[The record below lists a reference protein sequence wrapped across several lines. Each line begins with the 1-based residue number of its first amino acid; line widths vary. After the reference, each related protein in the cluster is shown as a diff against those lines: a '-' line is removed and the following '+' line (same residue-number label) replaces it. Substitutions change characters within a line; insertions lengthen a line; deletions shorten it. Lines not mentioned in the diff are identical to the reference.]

1 MMKRKNILVFAA
13 LTALVAALVAALA
26 VYGVMQYIHTV
37 QEEKQLRMEISGYTV
52 AGEALLDAARADT
65 ANEDA
70 YAWRYRQMLLAA
82 GAVEARWDTAIGM
95 RFREDRY
102 DQGKTFVLAVID
114 TPSMFLPVSLEEAG
128 QEEESLAMLEEYL
141 RLLSGANDVLRTEGM
156 KAFLTALS
164 ESGDVAAWLAALSA

>member
-13 LTALVAALVAALA
+13 LTALVAALA

-70 YAWRYRQMLLAA
+70 YSWRYRQMLLAA

>member
-1 MMKRKNILVFAA
+1 MKMMKRKNILVFAA
-13 LTALVAALVAALA
+13 LTALVAALA

>member
-13 LTALVAALVAALA
+13 LTALVAALA

-156 KAFLTALS
+156 KAFLTALA

>member
-13 LTALVAALVAALA
+13 LTALVAALA

-156 KAFLTALS
+156 KAFLTALT

>member
-13 LTALVAALVAALA
+13 LTALVAALA

-164 ESGDVAAWLAALSA
+164 EIGDVAAWLAALSA

>member
-1 MMKRKNILVFAA
+1 MKMMKRKNILVFAA
-13 LTALVAALVAALA
+13 LTALVAALA

-164 ESGDVAAWLAALSA
+164 ESGDVAVNFGA

>member
-1 MMKRKNILVFAA
+1 MKMMKRKNILVFAA
-13 LTALVAALVAALA
+13 LTSLVAALA

>member
-1 MMKRKNILVFAA
+1 MFAA
-13 LTALVAALVAALA
+13 LTALVAALA

-52 AGEALLDAARADT
+52 AGEALLAAARADT

>member
-1 MMKRKNILVFAA
+1 MKMMKRKNILVFAA
-13 LTALVAALVAALA
+13 LTALVAALA

-70 YAWRYRQMLLAA
+70 YAWRYRQMLLAS

>member
-13 LTALVAALVAALA
+13 LTALVAALA

-37 QEEKQLRMEISGYTV
+37 QEEKQLRMEISDYTV

>member
-1 MMKRKNILVFAA
+1 MFAA
-13 LTALVAALVAALA
+13 LTALVAALA

-141 RLLSGANDVLRTEGM
+141 RLLSGANDVLRTEGL

>member
-13 LTALVAALVAALA
+13 LTALVAALA

-37 QEEKQLRMEISGYTV
+37 QAEKQLRMEISGYTV

>member
-1 MMKRKNILVFAA
+1 MKRKDILVFAA
-13 LTALVAALVAALA
+13 LTALVAALA

>member
-1 MMKRKNILVFAA
+1 MTTGSI
-13 LTALVAALVAALA
+13 
-26 VYGVMQYIHTV
+26 
-37 QEEKQLRMEISGYTV
+37 
-52 AGEALLDAARADT
+52 D
-65 ANEDA
+65 
-70 YAWRYRQMLLAA
+70 
-82 GAVEARWDTAIGM
+82 
-95 RFREDRY
+95 
-102 DQGKTFVLAVID
+102 KTIEVPENGSY

>member
-1 MMKRKNILVFAA
+1 MFAA
-13 LTALVAALVAALA
+13 LTALVAALA

-164 ESGDVAAWLAALSA
+164 ENGDVAAWLAALSA

>member
-1 MMKRKNILVFAA
+1 MKMMKRKNILVFAA
-13 LTALVAALVAALA
+13 LTALVAALA

-37 QEEKQLRMEISGYTV
+37 QEEKQLRMEISDYTV

>member
-1 MMKRKNILVFAA
+1 
-13 LTALVAALVAALA
+13 
-26 VYGVMQYIHTV
+26 
-37 QEEKQLRMEISGYTV
+37 MEISGYTV

-114 TPSMFLPVSLEEAG
+114 PPSMFLPVSLEEAG

>member
-1 MMKRKNILVFAA
+1 M
-13 LTALVAALVAALA
+13 TALVAALA

>member
-13 LTALVAALVAALA
+13 LTALVAALA

-114 TPSMFLPVSLEEAG
+114 TPSMYLPVSLEEAG

>member
-1 MMKRKNILVFAA
+1 
-13 LTALVAALVAALA
+13 
-26 VYGVMQYIHTV
+26 
-37 QEEKQLRMEISGYTV
+37 MEISGYTV

-156 KAFLTALS
+156 KACLTALS

>member
-1 MMKRKNILVFAA
+1 MKMMKRKNILVFAA
-13 LTALVAALVAALA
+13 LTALVAALA

-52 AGEALLDAARADT
+52 AREALLDAARADT

>member
-13 LTALVAALVAALA
+13 LTALVAALE

>member
-1 MMKRKNILVFAA
+1 MMKRKNILVIAA
-13 LTALVAALVAALA
+13 LTALVAALA

>member
-1 MMKRKNILVFAA
+1 MKMMKRKNILVFAA
-13 LTALVAALVAALA
+13 LTALVAALA

-37 QEEKQLRMEISGYTV
+37 QEEKQLRMEISGYTA

>member
-1 MMKRKNILVFAA
+1 MKMMKRKNILVFAA
-13 LTALVAALVAALA
+13 LTALVAALA

-95 RFREDRY
+95 RFREDRS
-102 DQGKTFVLAVID
+102 DEGKTFGLAVID
-114 TPSMFLPVSLEEAG
+114 IPSMFLPLSLEEAV

>member
-1 MMKRKNILVFAA
+1 MKRKNILVFAA
-13 LTALVAALVAALA
+13 LTALVAALA

-114 TPSMFLPVSLEEAG
+114 TPSMFLPVSL
-128 QEEESLAMLEEYL
+128 SLT
-141 RLLSGANDVLRTEGM
+141 S
-156 KAFLTALS
+156 
-164 ESGDVAAWLAALSA
+164 

>member
-1 MMKRKNILVFAA
+1 MFAA
-13 LTALVAALVAALA
+13 LTALVAALA

-114 TPSMFLPVSLEEAG
+114 TPSLFLPVSLEEAG

>member
-13 LTALVAALVAALA
+13 LTALVAALA

-95 RFREDRY
+95 RFREERY

>member
-1 MMKRKNILVFAA
+1 MFAA
-13 LTALVAALVAALA
+13 LTALVAALA

-141 RLLSGANDVLRTEGM
+141 RLLSGANDVSRTEGM

>member
-1 MMKRKNILVFAA
+1 MKMMKRKNILVFAA
-13 LTALVAALVAALA
+13 LTALVAALA

-95 RFREDRY
+95 RFREERY

>member
-13 LTALVAALVAALA
+13 LTALVAALA

-141 RLLSGANDVLRTEGM
+141 RLLSGANDVLRTEGL

>member
-1 MMKRKNILVFAA
+1 MKMMKRKNILVFAA
-13 LTALVAALVAALA
+13 LTVLVAALA

>member
-13 LTALVAALVAALA
+13 LTALVAALA

-102 DQGKTFVLAVID
+102 YQGKTFVLAVID

>member
-1 MMKRKNILVFAA
+1 MFAA
-13 LTALVAALVAALA
+13 LTVLVAALA

>member
-1 MMKRKNILVFAA
+1 MFAA
-13 LTALVAALVAALA
+13 LTALVAALA

-114 TPSMFLPVSLEEAG
+114 TPSMVLPVSLEEAG

>member
-1 MMKRKNILVFAA
+1 MFAA
-13 LTALVAALVAALA
+13 LTALVAALA

-52 AGEALLDAARADT
+52 AREALLDAARADT

>member
-1 MMKRKNILVFAA
+1 MKMMKRKNILVFAA
-13 LTALVAALVAALA
+13 LTALVAALA
-26 VYGVMQYIHTV
+26 VYGVMQYIHTL

>member
-1 MMKRKNILVFAA
+1 MKMMKRKNILVFAA
-13 LTALVAALVAALA
+13 LTALVAALA

-82 GAVEARWDTAIGM
+82 GEVEARWDTAIGM